1 VAITFPLVFGWLDF
15 ETVPG
20 GLECCRAYLYFGGAI
35 FAHMEKSRMDQ
46 WQPQAFGKLPKPMMT
61 REVGVRRYL
70 PKRLGRAVRLKLPLL
85 LFAALLMS
93 LDAGSTFGRNE
104 AAQAGSVT
112 SANDVAGHGNA
123 EQASLPPAI
132 SETEEHA
139 LPQKAVEIARPFGF
153 PITNSMVVSWIVAVG
168 LIIFARIATRDMK
181 HVPGGAQNFLEWLVA
196 GLYDFLERIIGPRLV
211 KRTFWFFATVFIFIL
226 SANWVGLI
234 PGVGTIGWGH
244 QTPNGFV
251 VDQPFF
257 RGANADLN
265 LTLAMAL
272 VFFAFWIVWALA
284 EVGPVGFLKELFA
297 PKGESAGLLKVL
309 MIVVF
314 FAAGW
319 LEIISI
325 LFRPVSLSF
334 RLYGNIFAGENMLE
348 TMSRM
353 VPGLGWLLPIPFYFM
368 ELLVGLVQ
376 ALVFM
381 LLCAVF
387 TLLICQHE
395 EKGSAGEH
403 G

>member
-1 VAITFPLVFGWLDF
+1 VLKFNQNTISQRDSQSFIIIFDHRFFDLGGIIIAIVKSYATYGVSVKRYSPKIISR
-15 ETVPG
+15 E
-20 GLECCRAYLYFGGAI
+20 GL
-35 FAHMEKSRMDQ
+35 
-46 WQPQAFGKLPKPMMT
+46 
-61 REVGVRRYL
+61 
-70 PKRLGRAVRLKLPLL
+70 LKLKVNLAL
-85 LFAALLMS
+85 ALFAVLFLS
-93 LDAGSTFGRNE
+93 LNADLTFAQNEGARTGS
-104 AAQAGSVT
+104 AA
-112 SANDVAGHGNA
+112 SATKTATYGNA
-123 EQASLPPAI
+123 EQGSLPAAFPEA
-132 SETEEHA
+132 EEHG

-168 LIIFARIATRDMK
+168 LIIFARAATRDMK
-181 HVPGGAQNFLEWLVA
+181 GVPGGAQNFLEWLVG
-196 GLYDFLERIIGPRLV
+196 GLYDFLESIIGPHLI
-211 KRTFWFFATVFIFIL
+211 KRTFWFFATIFIFIL

-234 PGVGTIGWGH
+234 PGAGTIGWGH
-244 QTPNGFV
+244 QTANGFV
-251 VDQPFF
+251 VDEPFF

-272 VFFAFWIVWALA
+272 VFFACWIVWALQ
-284 EVGPVGFLKELFA
+284 EVGPVGFLKELFG
-297 PKGESAGLLKVL
+297 PKGESTGFMKVL
-309 MIVVF
+309 MIAVF

-334 RLYGNIFAGENMLE
+334 RLYGNIFAGETMLE

-387 TLLICQHE
+387 TLLMCQHE
-395 EKGSAGEH
+395 EGSASAHE
-403 G
+403 